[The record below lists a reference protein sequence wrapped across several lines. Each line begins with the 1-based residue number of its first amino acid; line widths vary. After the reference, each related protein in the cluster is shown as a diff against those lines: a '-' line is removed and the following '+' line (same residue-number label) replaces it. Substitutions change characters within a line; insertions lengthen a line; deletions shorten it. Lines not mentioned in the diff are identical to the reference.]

1 MSWRNGGETSGSAA
15 DLGRIFRTPFIS
27 VDISKALRERRRFPR
42 VPTRARL
49 QPNNEARRVAFTT
62 WNSHLNTQVQNRI
75 TPNDSN
81 PNHTI
86 TRHPPPATR
95 HPAPGTTLKSLKIN
109 KTINSESGISTT
121 SFNSGDGFI
130 LDKEC
135 FRKSAQKCA

>member
-1 MSWRNGGETSGSAA
+1 MSWRNGVETSGSAA

-49 QPNNEARRVAFTT
+49 QPNNEARRVAFTA

-75 TPNDSN
+75 TPNYSN

-86 TRHPPPATR
+86 TRR
-95 HPAPGTTLKSLKIN
+95 PGTTLKSLKIN
-109 KTINSESGISTT
+109 QTINSESRISTT

-135 FRKSAQKCA
+135 FRKSAQKCT

>member
-1 MSWRNGGETSGSAA
+1 MSWRNGVETSGSAA

-49 QPNNEARRVAFTT
+49 QPNNEARRVAFTA

-75 TPNDSN
+75 TPDDSN

-86 TRHPPPATR
+86 TPQPYDYPPPR
-95 HPAPGTTLKSLKIN
+95 HHTETIENKSNNQFRIRDIN
-109 KTINSESGISTT
+109 HLI
-121 SFNSGDGFI
+121 
-130 LDKEC
+130 
-135 FRKSAQKCA
+135 